1 MIEWFGEIYDKLVN
15 FWSTYEI
22 FRLIVIIIIV
32 SIILSF
38 LLRIIKRYL
47 YKKVKSRKQQSN
59 VIIFVDM
66 LKYIFALL
74 FIVIVLAAY
83 SGTWG
88 DIGFIAGLLTVALGW
103 ALQKPI
109 SGVVAWLIIVT
120 RRPIHIGDRVMLM
133 NIKGDITNITLTHI
147 FLKEV
152 GGTIGGEEL
161 SGRTVMIPNSII
173 FEQEIINYTELDDFI
188 LDEIV
193 TSITYESH
201 LEKAEETIMKS
212 TKEIMKIYWENFP
225 KKVVKDIHTR
235 IQFKP
240 SGIDVIARYMT
251 IAIHR
256 NKIATEIQ
264 REIHKRIILEKDIE
278 FAYPHTE
285 VLFRKK

>member
-1 MIEWFGEIYDKLVN
+1 MIEWFGAIYDKLVN
-15 FWSTYEI
+15 FWNQYEI

-38 LLRIIKRYL
+38 LLRLIKKYL
-47 YKKVKSRKQQSN
+47 FKKVKSRKQQSN
-59 VIIFVDM
+59 VIIFIDM
-66 LKYIFALL
+66 MKYL
-74 FIVIVLAAY
+74 FILFFIIIVFTAY

-88 DIGFIAGLLTVALGW
+88 NTAFIAGLLTVALGW

-133 NIKGDITNITLTHI
+133 KIKGDITNITLTHI
-147 FLKEV
+147 FLQEV

-235 IQFKP
+235 IQFQP

-251 IAIHR
+251 IAKLR

-264 REIHKRIILEKDIE
+264 REIHKRFVLEKDIE